1 MVRGHDDAAAR
12 PEGHVDDLP
21 DRRVRRLHRLDRGR
35 EVSGVADHVGVRQVH
50 DREVVFAAPRRVHE
64 RRRDAGRAHLRPQVV
79 GRHLRR
85 GHQLAVL
92 AGERRLAPAV
102 EEVRDVRVLL
112 RLGSMELGEAAL
124 REDPGHRHDLL
135 RHERYEDIR
144 EADLVL
150 GEAHES
156 EIARHACADEAGEV
170 RLHERPRQ
178 LTRAV
183 RTEVE
188 EDHGVA
194 VRDRRARAD
203 DARLE

>member
-1 MVRGHDDAAAR
+1 
-12 PEGHVDDLP
+12 
-21 DRRVRRLHRLDRGR
+21 
-35 EVSGVADHVGVRQVH
+35 
-50 DREVVFAAPRRVHE
+50 
-64 RRRDAGRAHLRPQVV
+64 
-79 GRHLRR
+79 
-85 GHQLAVL
+85 
-92 AGERRLAPAV
+92 
-102 EEVRDVRVLL
+102 
-112 RLGSMELGEAAL
+112 MELGEAAL
-124 REDPGHRHDLL
+124 REDAGHRHDLL
-135 RHERYEDIR
+135 RHERDEDIR

-150 GEAHES
+150 GEAHEG
-156 EIARHACADEAGEV
+156 EIARHACADEPGEV